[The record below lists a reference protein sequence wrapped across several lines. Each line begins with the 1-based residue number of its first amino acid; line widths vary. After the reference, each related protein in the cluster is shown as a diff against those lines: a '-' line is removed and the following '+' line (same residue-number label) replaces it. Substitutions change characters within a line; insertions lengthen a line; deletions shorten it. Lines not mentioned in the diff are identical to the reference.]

1 MERARATDR
10 GPWPKSKTTWA
21 HGPQQEKNIMAI
33 KAPGGDSNVFQK
45 LYNATVTAQQ
55 QTFVKGGGAV
65 LGNHLGRAAGG
76 AVGTAVATAITIEAA
91 KLTQEQAKAAVDT
104 FNLMKE
110 QGHSNLA
117 AGWQTVPEAAFTA
130 GFAVGTGLAALAIP

>member
-1 MERARATDR
+1 
-10 GPWPKSKTTWA
+10 
-21 HGPQQEKNIMAI
+21 MAI
-33 KAPGGDSNVFQK
+33 KAPGGDTNVFQK

-76 AVGTAVATAITIEAA
+76 AIGTAVATAITIEAA
-91 KLTQEQAKAAVDT
+91 KLTSEQAQAAVDT
-104 FNLMKE
+104 FNLMKAG
-110 QGHSNLA
+110 GHSNLA

-130 GFAVGTGLAALAIP
+130 GFAVGTGLAALAIPAAIHATVNEIKDVNARNAKIAQLLAAEGG